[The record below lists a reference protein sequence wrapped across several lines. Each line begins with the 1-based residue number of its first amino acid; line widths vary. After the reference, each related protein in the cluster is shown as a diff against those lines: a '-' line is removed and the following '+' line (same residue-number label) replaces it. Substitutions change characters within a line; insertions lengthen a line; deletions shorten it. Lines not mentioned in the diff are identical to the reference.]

1 MKPKPLTEKQFL
13 GLLEKV
19 LARILPDLKLRSSI
33 SGELSKEIKLHNE
46 LTSFAKFCE
55 KGSVPDLQPE
65 TVAELQNTLASN
77 FGSEAT
83 VTVTPDPG
91 GGGMAAVEI
100 SLPDRTISNQLK
112 VQPGVVGQ
120 DEPKAPFVPFP
131 VALQGD
137 TELIWVLA
145 RRDDLGS
152 DEAAHSLAAIEE
164 EFWASKSG
172 QKQLREGADRTFA
185 EFIANVPAAAL
196 LDSGLKRHYK
206 EPEPIK
212 TLRLVADRSSE
223 PRRRA
228 SATLATT
235 PAADVADDPLSGI
248 MEADTPP
255 W

>member
-1 MKPKPLTEKQFL
+1 MKPKPLTEAQFL
-13 GLLEKV
+13 TLLEKV
-19 LARILPDLKLRSSI
+19 LSRLLPDLKMRHNI
-33 SGELSKEIKLHNE
+33 AGELSKEIKLHNE
-46 LTSFAKFCE
+46 LASFAKFCE

-83 VTVTPDPG
+83 VTVTPDPEG
-91 GGGMAAVEI
+91 TGSAAVEI
-100 SLPDRTISNQLK
+100 SFPDRTISNQLK
-112 VQPGVVGQ
+112 VNPSAVGQ

-131 VALQGD
+131 VALSED
-137 TELIWVLA
+137 TELVWVLA
-145 RRDDLGS
+145 RREDLGP
-152 DEAAHSLAAIEE
+152 DEAVRALAAIEE

-206 EPEPIK
+206 EPEPVK
-212 TLRLVADRSSE
+212 MLRLLQGSSPEPQRSTSKTNASESELADH
-223 PRRRA
+223 
-228 SATLATT
+228 
-235 PAADVADDPLSGI
+235 PLSGI